1 MALLPRLKLK
11 PGQPIFERI
20 VFAAI
25 RAFVSGEY
33 QPGQPFPSVRAL
45 AADLKI
51 NPTTAHKVI
60 QHLIQERW
68 LEAHPGLGTVVA
80 KPPLARSRDRKQ
92 LLEHELEQL
101 VVEAK
106 RLGLTMTD
114 LVDGIAVHWSKLD
127 KDQEVA
133 NQSWSKLTTSGSGSA
148 ILKRSKA

>member
-1 MALLPRLKLK
+1 MVLLPRLKLK
-11 PGQPIFERI
+11 PGQPIFEQI

-68 LEAHPGLGTVVA
+68 LEAHSGLGTVVA

-114 LVDGIAVHWSKLD
+114 LVDGIAVHWNKLD

>member
-1 MALLPRLKLK
+1 MVLLPRLKLK
-11 PGQPIFERI
+11 PGQPIFEQI

-80 KPPLARSRDRKQ
+80 EPPLARPRDRKR

-114 LVDGIAVHWSKLD
+114 LVDGIAIHWNKLD
-127 KDQEVA
+127 KDQEAA
-133 NQSWSKLTTSGSGSA
+133 NQSWSKLKTSGSGSA
-148 ILKRSKA
+148 VLKRLKA

>member
-1 MALLPRLKLK
+1 MINAPASLRSDLLD
-11 PGQPIFERI
+11 
-20 VFAAI
+20 
-25 RAFVSGEY
+25 AFRRNQWMLSIGIT
-33 QPGQPFPSVRAL
+33 GGFLR
-45 AADLKI
+45 
-51 NPTTAHKVI
+51 NT
-60 QHLIQERW
+60 HLIQERW

-80 KPPLARSRDRKQ
+80 EPPLARPRDRKR

-114 LVDGIAVHWSKLD
+114 LVDGIAIHWSKLD

-148 ILKRSKA
+148 ILKRLKA

>member
-1 MALLPRLKLK
+1 
-11 PGQPIFERI
+11 
-20 VFAAI
+20 
-25 RAFVSGEY
+25 
-33 QPGQPFPSVRAL
+33 L

-80 KPPLARSRDRKQ
+80 EPPLARPRDRKL
-92 LLEHELEQL
+92 LLEDELEQL

-114 LVDGIAVHWSKLD
+114 LVDGIAIHWSKLD
-127 KDQEVA
+127 KNQEVA
-133 NQSWSKLTTSGSGSA
+133 NQSWSKLKTLGSGSA
-148 ILKRSKA
+148 TLKRLKA

>member
-1 MALLPRLKLK
+1 MVLLPRLKLK
-11 PGQPIFERI
+11 PGQPIFEQI

-68 LEAHPGLGTVVA
+68 LEAHPALGTVVA
-80 KPPLARSRDRKQ
+80 KPPLARRRDRKQ

-101 VVEAK
+101 VVGAK

-114 LVDGIAVHWSKLD
+114 LVDGIAVHWSRLD
-127 KDQEVA
+127 RDQKVA
-133 NQSWSKLTTSGSGSA
+133 NQ
-148 ILKRSKA
+148 